1 MSGFVRSVSAPALA
15 TPPPASFDAPGFRAL
30 YEQHFDFTWR
40 SLQHLGVPPRLLDDA
55 LQELWLVVHRRRA
68 DFEGRAQLRTWLF
81 GIAINIER
89 NIRRVEQR
97 RRGLPLEVE
106 PESPWPDPARLHDQR
121 EACALVQRFV
131 ETLDEVR
138 RAVFV
143 GCLIEELSAAEVA
156 EATGLDLITVYNRVH
171 ALRRSFRRWVEQGEK
186 SE

>member
-1 MSGFVRSVSAPALA
+1 VPW
-15 TPPPASFDAPGFRAL
+15 FRAL

-40 SLQHLGVPPRLLDDA
+40 SLRHLGVPPALLDDA
-55 LQELWLVVHRRRA
+55 LQELWLVVYRRRA

-106 PESPWPDPARLHDQR
+106 PESPWPDPARVHDNQ
-121 EACALVQRFV
+121 EAWTQVLRFV
-131 ETLDEVR
+131 ETLDEIR

-143 GCLIEELSAAEVA
+143 GCLIEELPAAEVA
-156 EATGLDLITVYNRVH
+156 QATGLDLITVYNRVH
-171 ALRRSFRRWVEQGEK
+171 ALRRSFRRWVEQGEI
-186 SE
+186 SR